1 MRFAPALVA
10 VMACGHAPQPAPSN
24 ALAGDA
30 VPVYEE
36 PNHRLVFQSPL
47 VRVLD
52 VRLHAGDTSAYHV
65 HADPLVGVSVQ
76 GARTWSQEPGAD
88 PYPVSMPG
96 VNPHIFENWS
106 ETLPYTHRV
115 ANVDT
120 LDMHYVVAE
129 WRARS
134 GPEAPRL
141 PDDSSRRLLE
151 EGTST
156 RVYEITLAP
165 GTVTAE
171 HTHATPGLV
180 VLGTD
185 GTLSEEGSA
194 AAKGGSGAGSW
205 SWREAAG
212 AHVLRNDGV
221 TRLIIYEID
230 WR

>member
-1 MRFAPALVA
+1 
-10 VMACGHAPQPAPSN
+10 
-24 ALAGDA
+24 
-30 VPVYEE
+30 
-36 PNHRLVFQSPL
+36 
-47 VRVLD
+47 
-52 VRLHAGDTSAYHV
+52 
-65 HADPLVGVSVQ
+65 
-76 GARTWSQEPGAD
+76 
-88 PYPVSMPG
+88 
-96 VNPHIFENWS
+96 
-106 ETLPYTHRV
+106 
-115 ANVDT
+115 
-120 LDMHYVVAE
+120 MHYVVAE

-134 GPEAPRL
+134 GPEAPRI

-156 RVYEITLAP
+156 RVYEISLAP
-165 GTVTAE
+165 GTATEE
-171 HTHATPGLV
+171 HTHATPGLA

-212 AHVLRNDGV
+212 AHVLRNDGA